1 MQAGRPPAR
10 AAGFTY
16 VGVLLLVS
24 VAGLALASTSTVW
37 HFEVQREKEREL
49 LFIGNQFRT
58 ALDRYAAAPLSTV
71 GPRFPT
77 RLEELLLDNRTPA
90 RLRHLRRI
98 YRDPMTGG
106 EEWGLIRT
114 ADGQIIGVHSLS
126 DAPAIK
132 QANFSTRDQGLTGR
146 STYRQW
152 VFMATTA
159 RSSLQVLPPPA
170 GLLVGP
176 RQRQ

>member
-1 MQAGRPPAR
+1 
-10 AAGFTY
+10 

-49 LFIGNQFRT
+49 LFIGNQFRA
-58 ALDRYAAAPLSTV
+58 ALDRYAAAPLSTL
-71 GPRFPT
+71 GPRFPN
-77 RLEELLLDNRTPA
+77 RLEDLLLDNRTPA
-90 RLRHLRRI
+90 RMRHLRRI
-98 YRDPMTGG
+98 YRDPMTGSA
-106 EEWGLIRT
+106 EWGLVRT

-126 DAPAIK
+126 DAPVIK
-132 QANFSTRDQGLTGR
+132 QANFAARDQGLTGKG
-146 STYRQW
+146 TYRQW

-176 RQRQ
+176 RQRR